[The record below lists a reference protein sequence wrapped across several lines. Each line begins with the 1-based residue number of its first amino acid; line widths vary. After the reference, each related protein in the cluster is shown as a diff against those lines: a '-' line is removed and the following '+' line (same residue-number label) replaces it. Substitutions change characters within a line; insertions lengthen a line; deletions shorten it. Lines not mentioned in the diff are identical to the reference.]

1 MRIINF
7 RLEWEAVS
15 AETSKGEIMR
25 STTLLLIIGL
35 LIIPLLLGCSMK
47 SATAETS
54 SISMDTDMTRYVRG
68 EMIKIVVTNNLDIPI
83 WYIGYPQR
91 DLVFWTIE
99 RAKENGWHSLGFRLP
114 LIEEG
119 RGVCRIAMYERP
131 IGVVMDL
138 KPHSDLLYEWN
149 QKICL
154 LKIVTESTEP
164 EIIERGR
171 YRFVLRYSLDTVKS
185 ENVETEPWKK
195 PIDLGEIKVVY
206 SNEFILE

>member
-1 MRIINF
+1 
-7 RLEWEAVS
+7 
-15 AETSKGEIMR
+15 
-25 STTLLLIIGL
+25 LLLIIGL
-35 LIIPLLLGCSMK
+35 LIIPLLLGSSMK

-54 SISMDTDMTRYVRG
+54 SISMATDMTRYVRG
-68 EMIKIVVTNNLDIPI
+68 EMIKLVVTNSLDIPI
-83 WYIGYPQR
+83 WYIGYPQPE
-91 DLVFWTIE
+91 LVFWTIE
-99 RAKENGWHSLGFRLP
+99 RAKDNRWRRLGFRLP

-119 RGVCRIAMYERP
+119 REVCRIAMYERP

-149 QKICL
+149 QKICPI
-154 LKIVTESTEP
+154 KILTESTEP
-164 EIIERGR
+164 EMLESGR

-185 ENVETEPWKK
+185 ENVETEPWKR

>member
-1 MRIINF
+1 
-7 RLEWEAVS
+7 
-15 AETSKGEIMR
+15 MR
-25 STTLLLIIGL
+25 STSLLLIIGL
-35 LIIPLLLGCSMK
+35 LIILLLLSSSMK
-47 SATAETS
+47 SATAETL
-54 SISMDTDMTRYVRG
+54 SISMATDKTRYVRG
-68 EMIKIVVTNNLDIPI
+68 EMIKIVVTNSLDIPI

-91 DLVFWTIE
+91 ELVFWTIE
-99 RAKENGWHSLGFRLP
+99 RAKDNGWHSLGFRLP

-119 RGVCRIAMYERP
+119 REVCRIVMYERP

-138 KPHSDLLYEWN
+138 KPHSDLLCEWN

-164 EIIERGR
+164 EMIERGI

-185 ENVETEPWKK
+185 ENVETEPWKR

-206 SNEFILE
+206 SNEFVLE

>member
-54 SISMDTDMTRYVRG
+54 SISMATDMTRYVRG

-185 ENVETEPWKK
+185 ENVEAEPWKR

>member
-1 MRIINF
+1 
-7 RLEWEAVS
+7 
-15 AETSKGEIMR
+15 MR

-35 LIIPLLLGCSMK
+35 LIIPLLGCSMK

-54 SISMDTDMTRYVRG
+54 SISMATDMTRYVRG
-68 EMIKIVVTNNLDIPI
+68 EMIKLLVTNSLDIPI
-83 WYIGYPQR
+83 WYIGYPQC

-99 RAKENGWHSLGFRLP
+99 RAKDNGWHSLSFRLP
-114 LIEEG
+114 LIEKG
-119 RGVCRIAMYERP
+119 REVCLITMYERP

-164 EIIERGR
+164 KMIERGR

-185 ENVETEPWKK
+185 ENVETEPWKRL
-195 PIDLGEIKVVY
+195 IDLGEIKVVY
-206 SNEFILE
+206 SNEFVLE